1 MFKILMIVGTGSFAG
16 GVMRYLAG
24 IYMQR
29 LTQSVYP
36 YGTLSV
42 NIIGCLLIGLFYGMA
57 EKGNLLTPEWRIF
70 LTTGLCGGFTTF
82 STFSHDALSLMND
95 RGIYTALVYVGISI
109 FIGILFTFLGIL
121 LTRSF

>member
-24 IYMQR
+24 LYMQR

-42 NIIGCLLIGLFYGMA
+42 NIIGCLLIGLFYGIA

-82 STFSHDALSLMND
+82 STFSHDALNLMND

-121 LTRSF
+121 ITRSF

>member
-82 STFSHDALSLMND
+82 STFSHDA
-95 RGIYTALVYVGISI
+95 
-109 FIGILFTFLGIL
+109 
-121 LTRSF
+121 